1 MARATH
7 DQSLAVPERAA
18 PSPRQTGLPS
28 EDRIVLR
35 GHEDP
40 AATRER
46 VVGIPR
52 ASGLVRRRLVAGLDR
67 IGQVRICA
75 VVAPAGSGKTTA
87 LAHWARRSAV
97 DVAWWRADPS
107 PNDAVDELV
116 RGIAAAV
123 RRTDSRVPVR
133 PDPVLLADAL
143 AHRESDL
150 VLVIDDLHHLDGPE
164 TGQLLEQLLLASD
177 ERLHL
182 IVCSQS
188 HPQLNLARTE
198 LGSTVVGPAELRFR
212 TCETADLFRTVY
224 DAPLGAD
231 DARHLTRHTDG
242 WAAGLHLFHQAT
254 AGRAPDAVH
263 RAVRAVDEQSAFVED
278 YLAQAVLA
286 DMSTDEV
293 DFLRSTAPLET
304 LTGPRC
310 DRLTG
315 RVDSLDL
322 LTELHRRGV
331 LVAAED
337 GGGLTVPRTLR
348 AHLVAELREH
358 LGPESADS
366 RFADAAHI
374 MADTAGPVTLAR
386 TFAAGRHWAAAV
398 AVLED
403 HWEVVV
409 DNRDLD
415 WLAAAPAAVAAE
427 PAVRVALAERARRD
441 GDLRTASGL
450 LKSGPPVPAG
460 TPQAA
465 TADAVARFAR
475 MWTVGDLQP
484 GRSWVEYLRA
494 AVRRPDPGRR
504 TALEPPYGELLRSVE
519 LALSGDLRGA
529 RRTVAACP
537 GRLYADTWAWC
548 AAELLLAALS
558 PEPTERA
565 GSVAA
570 RADDLGLPWLARIA
584 HALGAP
590 SRPADAIAAEVG
602 EADDRGDA
610 WGALLLIAIDAAAR
624 LRERRRA
631 DGVFEELVTRCR
643 RLDAPAFEAWARSGL
658 ALCAAAT
665 RLPDAARDAES
676 AVGFAHS
683 AQVPGALVFARA
695 ALAVARS
702 DADLRRLAAEEARQV
717 GLGRRWAAWIDAR
730 PDARPP
736 VAATERTPPVAVRC
750 FGGFDIRVE
759 GAAPSLSGVRPRA
772 RALLRLLSL
781 YAGQPVHREVLVDAM
796 WPQLDIDA
804 GTHNLHVCIS
814 GLRTTLEPG
823 VARGASR
830 LILRDGDRYLLA
842 LPPGSTADLRSF
854 DARLATAERSRASGA
869 ADDAIADLE
878 EALRLYVGEVLPE
891 DGPTDWVVP
900 HRDHYQVRAAEGAAL
915 LGRLHLDKGR
925 PETAARALRRSID
938 IDPCRDA
945 SWRLLVA
952 AHEAAGDLA
961 AAEEARRSYADV
973 LTTLGLVASTAN
985 TMRKA

>member
-1 MARATH
+1 MARAPH
-7 DQSLAVPERAA
+7 DQLAVPERAA
-18 PSPRQTGLPS
+18 PSPQDTGLPA

-35 GHEDP
+35 GHP
-40 AATRER
+40 APSATREPA
-46 VVGIPR
+46 VGIPR
-52 ASGLVRRRLVAGLDR
+52 ADGLVRRRLFAGLDR

-87 LAHWARRSAV
+87 LAQWARRSAL
-97 DVAWWRADPS
+97 DVAWWRADPT
-107 PNDAVDELV
+107 PDGAADELV

-123 RRTDSRVPVR
+123 RRAGARVPAR

-143 AHRESDL
+143 AQRASDL
-150 VLVIDDLHHLDGPE
+150 VLVIDDLHHVDGPE

-182 IVCSQS
+182 IVCSHS

-198 LGSTVVGPAELRFR
+198 LGSTVVGPGELRFR

-263 RAVRAVDEQSAFVED
+263 RAVRAVHEQTGFVED
-278 YLAQAVLA
+278 YLSRAVLA
-286 DMSTDEV
+286 DLSADEV

-304 LTGPRC
+304 LTGARC

-322 LTELHRRGV
+322 LTELHGRGI

-348 AHLVAELREH
+348 AHLVAELREQ
-358 LGPESADS
+358 LGPESTDS
-366 RFADAAHI
+366 RFAEAAHVL
-374 MADTAGPVTLAR
+374 ADSTDPVTLAR
-386 TFAAGRHWAAAV
+386 TLAAGRHWAAAV

-409 DNRDLD
+409 DHRDLD

-427 PAVRVALAERARRD
+427 SAVRVALAERARRD
-441 GDLRTASGL
+441 GDLRRAADL
-450 LKSGPPVPAG
+450 LGSGPPVPSG

-494 AVRRPDPGRR
+494 AVRRPDPRRR
-504 TALEPPYGELLRSVE
+504 TALESPYGELLRSVE
-519 LALSGDLRGA
+519 LALSGDLRAA
-529 RRTVAACP
+529 RRTIAACP

-610 WGALLLIAIDAAAR
+610 WGALLLIAIDAIAR

-631 DGVFEELVTRCR
+631 DGVFEELVARCR
-643 RLDAPAFEAWARSGL
+643 RIEAPAFEAWARSGL
-658 ALCAAAT
+658 ALCAATT

-676 AVGFAHS
+676 AVAFAHS

-730 PDARPP
+730 PDARTS
-736 VAATERTPPVAVRC
+736 VAATVRTPPVAVRC

-759 GAAPSLSGVRPRA
+759 DAAPSLSGVRPRA

-830 LILRDGDRYLLA
+830 LIVRDGDRYLLA
-842 LPPGSTADLRSF
+842 LPPGSTSDLRSF
-854 DARLATAERSRASGA
+854 DERLATADRSRASGE
-869 ADDAIADLE
+869 ADEAIADLE

-925 PETAARALRRSID
+925 PETAAQALRRSID

-973 LTTLGLVASTAN
+973 LTTLGLVATTAN
-985 TMRKA
+985 TMRTP